1 MFAKVEL
8 DLLISFVDY
17 VRLCYF
23 FNTIGVF
30 WFEEECPL
38 VRDSLTA
45 EFVVVFVCFPFLKE
59 YSDVFFCLELEPVS
73 TTNGL

>member
-8 DLLISFVDY
+8 DLLTSLVDC

-23 FNTIGVF
+23 FIAIGVF
-30 WFEEECPL
+30 WFEDECPL

-59 YSDVFFCLELEPVS
+59 YSEVFFGLELDPVS

>member
-8 DLLISFVDY
+8 DLLINLVDC

-23 FNTIGVF
+23 FVAIGVL
-30 WFEEECPL
+30 WFAEECSL

-59 YSDVFFCLELEPVS
+59 YSEVFFCLELDPVS